1 MFYFLITVLN
11 SLPAAEADRRT
22 EGQHAM
28 TTLTSLAAHR
38 LDRVLVQW
46 AGILALTGCGIAENA
61 QPTLSTAQ
69 MMESLVFIEETLR
82 SAHYGSIDGLNSEAA
97 RRLQEVRERAG
108 SPMTEEAFYFEI
120 NYFLAALK
128 DAHTVARWHDDTL
141 AEAGSID
148 LPVHWN
154 ENGLLVMGQTDRLRP
169 GDRIVQIGGLDEAD
183 ILDRL
188 ELVIPAENQPYLK
201 ALAGKHLSRGPFL
214 RHFGVVEADGGI
226 VLTVESPKGT
236 TRSERLR
243 INGRKVDSTKAPWFG
258 FEIYTDYSLGVFR
271 IDRMQYDEKIAAAIE
286 QFFAAI
292 DEHSLRNVAVDLRE
306 NPGGDSLLA
315 FAFLAHFEDYPYES
329 FGVDIRVSEELDRE
343 SPQFSIAAM
352 NEVFYAIGMPEL
364 PPDTDR
370 YRLPGALVKQIML
383 GRLPVPSPGS
393 MTTVTN
399 RDLYVVTGPLTFS
412 SASLFTTLVRDNRL
426 GKIVGEPTG
435 NRVNFYGSEL
445 RVDIPNTNMYL
456 NLSTA
461 KMLRPNAD
469 LGEETTIDPD
479 VYLPVTV
486 DSAAAGLDPSMQYL
500 KTLSSTP

>member
-1 MFYFLITVLN
+1 
-11 SLPAAEADRRT
+11 
-22 EGQHAM
+22 M

-38 LDRVLVQW
+38 RRLVQW
-46 AGILALTGCGIAENA
+46 AGILALPLTSCGTAVTAE
-61 QPTLSTAQ
+61 PTLSAAQ

-82 SAHYGSIDGLNSEAA
+82 SAHYGSIDGLNSEAT

-120 NYFLAALK
+120 NYCLAALK
-128 DAHTVARWHDDTL
+128 DAHTVARWHDDTI

-154 ENGLLVMGQTDRLRP
+154 ENGLLVTRPTDRLQP
-169 GDRIVQIGGLDEAD
+169 GDRVLQIGGLDEAD

-188 ELVIPAENQPYLK
+188 EPVIPAENRPYLK

-214 RHFGVVEADGGI
+214 RHLGVVEADGGI
-226 VLTVESPKGT
+226 VLTVESPHGA

-243 INGRKVDSTKAPWFG
+243 VSGRKVDSTEAPWFG

-271 IDRMQYDEKIAAAIE
+271 IDRMQYSEEIAAAME
-286 QFFAAI
+286 QFFAATN
-292 DEHSLRNVAVDLRE
+292 EHSLRNVAVDLRE

-315 FAFLAHFEDYPYES
+315 FAFLAHFEEYPYES
-329 FGVDIRVSEELDRE
+329 FGVDIRISEELDRK

-352 NEVFYAIGMPEL
+352 NEVFRAVGMPEL
-364 PPDTDR
+364 PSDTDR
-370 YRLPGALVKQIML
+370 YRLPGVLVKQIML
-383 GRLPVPSPGS
+383 GRLPVPPPGS
-393 MTTVTN
+393 MTTVKN
-399 RDLYVVTGPLTFS
+399 RDLYVITGPLTFS
-412 SASLFTTLVRDNRL
+412 SASLFATLVRDNGL

-445 RVDIPNTNMYL
+445 RFDIPNTNMYL

-469 LGEETTIDPD
+469 LGEETMIDPD

-486 DSAAAGLDPSMQYL
+486 DSAATGLDPSMRYL
-500 KTLSSTP
+500 RALSSTP